1 MSFSYE
7 VKEELSKLNNLA
19 NKKQVKA
26 ELLGY
31 LMSNNVS
38 TEKKKLKF
46 STENSYNINRFNK
59 LLSNTN
65 IPFQIDIQ
73 GKVYTI
79 RFVPSKLLPQ
89 KEEIARAY
97 SHSYQKIKKGL
108 PAATLFLCIAY
119 QFLTWGCPA
128 LALSM
133 TCFSSSSSK
142 Q

>member
-46 STENSYNINRFNK
+46 F
-59 LLSNTN
+59 
-65 IPFQIDIQ
+65 
-73 GKVYTI
+73 
-79 RFVPSKLLPQ
+79 
-89 KEEIARAY
+89 
-97 SHSYQKIKKGL
+97 HSQN
-108 PAATLFLCIAY
+108 
-119 QFLTWGCPA
+119 
-128 LALSM
+128 
-133 TCFSSSSSK
+133 
-142 Q
+142 

>member
-89 KEEIARAY
+89 KELN
-97 SHSYQKIKKGL
+97 QKWIK
-108 PAATLFLCIAY
+108 
-119 QFLTWGCPA
+119 
-128 LALSM
+128 
-133 TCFSSSSSK
+133 
-142 Q
+142 

>member
-59 LLSNTN
+59 L
-65 IPFQIDIQ
+65 
-73 GKVYTI
+73 
-79 RFVPSKLLPQ
+79 
-89 KEEIARAY
+89 
-97 SHSYQKIKKGL
+97 
-108 PAATLFLCIAY
+108 
-119 QFLTWGCPA
+119 
-128 LALSM
+128 
-133 TCFSSSSSK
+133 
-142 Q
+142 